1 MAVDYEKFI
10 TQLRTEEGTPLKAK
24 FQNFLVQFE
33 KEAKTLQL
41 QRKLIAKFLAVII
54 EDSQNHLAFI
64 DKEDQSFDEEN
75 VKEGW
80 EKLVM
85 AKVFD
90 LVFGAPTTDEH
101 RSNALLAKQ
110 IKTYAW
116 LEERHLDLKINFSLS
131 LEVAQAELLR
141 INGYKAPR
149 DKLIILHN
157 VMQIIVD
164 LIKKWGNNETSNND
178 SLLPTLILVIVRA
191 NPPNL
196 ISNIKYITRY
206 RNAQEMEKGTNQY
219 CMTNMMGALSF
230 IYNMSYKSLTLSDKE
245 RAEWL
250 ANPNDRVGDTKGS
263 DQNLNKFA
271 ATAKEEF
278 AQFST
283 QVTDFF
289 GSFIKEVKSTADE
302 LLSSNP
308 TSPKDQVFTPK
319 DQVFTPNSFGAPDL
333 PSPTTRND
341 RTEREY
347 IDRERYELDLA
358 IAMSLSENQQKP
370 PMFEESFDEEIE
382 LQKSKK

>member
-1 MAVDYEKFI
+1 
-10 TQLRTEEGTPLKAK
+10 
-24 FQNFLVQFE
+24 
-33 KEAKTLQL
+33 
-41 QRKLIAKFLAVII
+41 
-54 EDSQNHLAFI
+54 
-64 DKEDQSFDEEN
+64 
-75 VKEGW
+75 
-80 EKLVM
+80 M

-101 RSNALLAKQ
+101 KSNALLAKQ
-110 IKTYAW
+110 IKTYSW
-116 LEERHLDLKINFSLS
+116 IEERHLDLKINFSLS

-157 VMQIIVD
+157 
-164 LIKKWGNNETSNND
+164 WGTNEASNND
-178 SLLPTLILVIVRA
+178 SLLPTLILVIIRA

-196 ISNIKYITRY
+196 ISNIKYISRY
-206 RNAQEMEKGTNQY
+206 RNAQEMEQGNNQY

-230 IYNMSYKSLTLSDKE
+230 IYNMSHKSLTLTDKE
-245 RAEWL
+245 KSEWL
-250 ANPNDRVGDTKGS
+250 PNLNDRAGETKGS
-263 DQNLNKFA
+263 EPNLNKFA
-271 ATAKEEF
+271 ASAKEEF
-278 AQFST
+278 VQFSS

-302 LLSSNP
+302 LLNSNP
-308 TSPKDQVFTPK
+308 TSPKDQVFTP
-319 DQVFTPNSFGAPDL
+319 NSFGPPEL
-333 PSPTTRND
+333 PTPTTGNSA
-341 RTEREY
+341 EREY